1 MKRIDGLSIIL
12 ALLSIV
18 ILYSVWQSIELK
30 NLKTKVSKERIELIR
45 LLDTEVENLRQERL
59 NTIALLDSALT
70 LRIDS
75 LKKAQTKLINKYEK
89 INIEYGSIL
98 IERPEF

>member
-12 ALLSIV
+12 VLLSIV
-18 ILYSVWQSIELK
+18 ILYSVWQSVELK

-45 LLDTEVENLRQERL
+45 LLGTEVENIRQEQL
-59 NTIALLDSALT
+59 NTITLLDSALT